1 MKQIISAIAILLLT
15 ACASQAPE
23 QQPKPEAVLDKLWV
37 YSDTG
42 AKQCQPESGMTVAE
56 SADILLLH
64 GVDVSASKIGQH
76 SQMAVIAMCGG
87 PTLGIYLHQIANDHL
102 ADAKALGFN
111 PITDLESEDGA
122 GYTLQ

>member
-1 MKQIISAIAILLLT
+1 MKQTISAIAILLLT

-23 QQPKPEAVLDKLWV
+23 HTPTPEAVLDKLWV

-64 GVDVSASKIGQH
+64 GVDVSASMTGQY
-76 SQMAVIAMCGG
+76 SQMAAIAMCGG
-87 PTLGIYLHQIANDHL
+87 PTLGIYLHQIANNHL
-102 ADAKALGFN
+102 ADAKALGFI